1 MTQKKDTLHY
11 LMIFWLALSAPLLF
25 ISGDA
30 AAEEDLAAIIAA
42 GDKALTENDF
52 FVAERAFD
60 SALKQEPDNPRI
72 LKSLAEVKIKLGKFK
87 EAEVFIDR
95 ILAMPVAHGRNV
107 LVFTK
112 AQAEPLEA
120 ELVDETVVAPEGGKN
135 NMKNYLD
142 LKLTEPIPHYR
153 LFFKKSGKMKL
164 VPKYQVRIKY
174 VGVLRTTYERVRELK
189 AIANKGVI
197 AASDRSAPLETVSIQ
212 GGCYRMGSA
221 SGSPDEQPAH
231 EVCVSSFLMDKYEV
245 TQRAFQ
251 LMMESN
257 PSQNPGPDLPV
268 DSVTWDEA
276 DAFCKKS
283 GRRLPTEAEW
293 EYAARAGSLTNYYWG
308 DKIDGKHANFCDSTC
323 ELNVRVATATDGF
336 PRTAPVGSFAA
347 NAFGLYD
354 MAGNVGEW
362 VADWMDE
369 HYYRFSPR
377 ENPKGPPPTEAKGIR
392 GGAWNTGPGELRSAN
407 RNGLWHDLR
416 AEGIGFRCAADS

>member
-1 MTQKKDTLHY
+1 MTQEKDTFFTRY
-11 LMIFWLALSAPLLF
+11 LLILGFALALPLFAISAA
-25 ISGDA
+25 G
-30 AAEEDLAAIIAA
+30 EDLAVLAAA
-42 GDKALTENDF
+42 GDKAWADKKFSE
-52 FVAERAFD
+52 AERAFER
-60 SALKQEPDNPRI
+60 ALALEPDNPRI
-72 LKSLAEVKIKLGKFK
+72 LKSLAEVKIKLGKFS
-87 EAEVFIDR
+87 EAKVFVDR

-107 LVFTK
+107 LVFEK
-112 AQAEPLEA
+112 GQAEPLEA
-120 ELVDETVVAPEGGKN
+120 ELVDETVVAPESGKN

-164 VPKYQVRIKY
+164 VPQYQVRIKY

-189 AIANKGVI
+189 AVVNKGII
-197 AASDRSAPLETVSIQ
+197 AASQQSAPIEKVAIP
-212 GGCYRMGSA
+212 GGCYLMGSA

-231 EVCVSSFLMDKYEV
+231 EVCVASFLMDKHEV

-283 GRRLPTEAEW
+283 GKRLPTEAEW
-293 EYAARAGSLTNYYWG
+293 EYAARAGSVSNYYWG
-308 DKIDGKHANFCDSTC
+308 DGIDGKYANFCDSAC

-336 PRTAPVGSFAA
+336 PRTAPVGSFTA
-347 NAFGLYD
+347 NAFGLHD

-392 GGAWNTGPGELRSAN
+392 GGGWNTGPGELRSAN
-407 RNGLWHDLR
+407 RSGLWHDLR
-416 AEGIGFRCAADS
+416 AEGVGFRCAADS